1 MENII
6 WKCGK
11 LDEEFQCGF
20 CDSYLKFPV
29 KFQDCNHLEIWKF
42 IVQMNLLVVIG
53 KAFSRI

>member
-29 KFQDCNHLEIWKF
+29 KFPDCNHRVCSVCLSD
-42 IVQMNLLVVIG
+42 LL
-53 KAFSRI
+53 K